1 MDINNL
7 ILSNNDLAVKDILKL
22 NQETEK
28 YGLKLSEKQIIDL
41 INNKNDNL
49 KEKGRI
55 EVSDGVLEKIIYEF
69 YDSSYIDKTNYTQIL
84 KELTNVF
91 YLYQS
96 ELDNKLTDEQIITY
110 MKNNFE
116 NISNGSIEILE
127 SLCLETLKEKLN
139 RGLYYE

>member
-22 NQETEK
+22 NQEPEK

-55 EVSDGVLEKIIYEF
+55 EVSGGVLEKIIYEF

-127 SLCLETLKEKLN
+127 SLCLENLKEKLN

>member
-55 EVSDGVLEKIIYEF
+55 
-69 YDSSYIDKTNYTQIL
+69 
-84 KELTNVF
+84 
-91 YLYQS
+91 
-96 ELDNKLTDEQIITY
+96 
-110 MKNNFE
+110 
-116 NISNGSIEILE
+116 
-127 SLCLETLKEKLN
+127 
-139 RGLYYE
+139 